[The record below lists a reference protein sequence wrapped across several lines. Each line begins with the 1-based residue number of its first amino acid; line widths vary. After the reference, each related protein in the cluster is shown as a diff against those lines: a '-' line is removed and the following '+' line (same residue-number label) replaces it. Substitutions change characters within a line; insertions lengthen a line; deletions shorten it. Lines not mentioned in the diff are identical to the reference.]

1 MRICEWWLKVKCIHS
16 AIFGMFRSVHA
27 GKFYNLLMNQADY
40 AVNHQASKRGKTC
53 NILGCETTILAFIC
67 FPLPVGFH

>member
-1 MRICEWWLKVKCIHS
+1 
-16 AIFGMFRSVHA
+16 MFRSVHA